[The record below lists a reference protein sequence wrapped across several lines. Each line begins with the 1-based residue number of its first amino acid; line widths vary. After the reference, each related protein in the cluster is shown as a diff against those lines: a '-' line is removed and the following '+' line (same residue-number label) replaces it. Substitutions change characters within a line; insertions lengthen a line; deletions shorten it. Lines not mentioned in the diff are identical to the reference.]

1 MKQRSLSETR
11 FDRRPKATKR
21 QRFLSEMDAVIPW
34 ARLMVLVD
42 PVQPKRSGKGGRKAF
57 SAETMLRIHF
67 MQQWFALSDPAME
80 EALHDVLVM
89 RQFAGLDAGDDLI
102 PDESSILRFR
112 HRLEAHGVA
121 DQLLSEVNA
130 VLVEQG
136 LMLKAGTIVDATLIH
151 APSSTKN
158 SSGLRDPEM
167 HQTKKGNNWY
177 FGCKAHIGVDAESG
191 LTHTVVTTPANVNDV
206 TQAHACLQGEET
218 EVFGDAGYQG

>member
-158 SSGLRDPEM
+158 SSGQRALRCIKPRR
-167 HQTKKGNNWY
+167 
-177 FGCKAHIGVDAESG
+177 A
-191 LTHTVVTTPANVNDV
+191 TTGISAARPISAWMPARV
-206 TQAHACLQGEET
+206 
-218 EVFGDAGYQG
+218 

>member
-102 PDESSILRFR
+102 PDESTWRCRS
-112 HRLEAHGVA
+112 VA
-121 DQLLSEVNA
+121 DRGQRR
-130 VLVEQG
+130 
-136 LMLKAGTIVDATLIH
+136 AGRTRLDAQ
-151 APSSTKN
+151 S
-158 SSGLRDPEM
+158 R
-167 HQTKKGNNWY
+167 
-177 FGCKAHIGVDAESG
+177 
-191 LTHTVVTTPANVNDV
+191 ND
-206 TQAHACLQGEET
+206 C
-218 EVFGDAGYQG
+218 